1 MIINYLKAIIFG
13 VVQGATEFLPVSSS
27 GHLIVLHKYLSLP
40 IQDEVM
46 FDILL
51 HLATLLAVIF
61 FFRNDIKLMLSSWFK
76 SFLGKNDEYS
86 KLSWYIL
93 FATIPAALIG
103 VLFGDYIETNLR
115 NIPVVSFMLIFVG
128 LLFIVIEKISIKVKN
143 LNQSS
148 LSNIFFVGLA
158 QTLALIPGTSR
169 SGITIIAG
177 LLTKLKREEAIR
189 LSFLMSIPV
198 IAGATILNLGD
209 LFNSGINK
217 NEIIILSI
225 SFFSALFSAFL
236 AIKYF
241 LKIASKFGLSIFAYY
256 RFVLAFILMFFWY
269 ISL

>member
-13 VVQGATEFLPVSSS
+13 IVQGATEFLPVSSS

-46 FDILL
+46 FDVLL

-76 SFLGKNDEYS
+76 SLFGRSDEYS
-86 KLSWYIL
+86 RLSWYIL
-93 FATIPAALIG
+93 IATIPAAVVG
-103 VLFGDYIETNLR
+103 VLFGDYIETSLR
-115 NIPVVSFMLIFVG
+115 SIPVVSFMLVFVG
-128 LLFIVIEKISIKVKN
+128 LLFIVVEKISVKIKN

-148 LSNIFFVGLA
+148 LLNIFFVGLA
-158 QTLALIPGTSR
+158 QSLALVPGTSR

-198 IAGATILNLGD
+198 IAGATILNLGE
-209 LFNSGINK
+209 LFSSGINK
-217 NEIIILSI
+217 NEISLLTI
-225 SFFSALFSAFL
+225 SFLSALFSAFI

-241 LKIASKFGLSIFAYY
+241 LKIASRFGLSIFAYY
-256 RFVLAFILMFFWY
+256 RFVLAFFLMFFWY